1 MSWWRRHDAAIE
13 SYIPALRRFAFGL
26 VRSLPD
32 ADDLVQETLM
42 QALSTAHPLRDPAR
56 LKPWLFA
63 ILYRCFLN
71 QRRASG
77 RRPAMETYD
86 EATHALGTAPEQDTP
101 LQQRDLLRALAQL
114 PEEQNVLLLLIGVED
129 MTYKEAADLLDIPI
143 GTVMSRLARGRA
155 TLRALLEGRVI
166 PLQRHG

>member
-13 SYIPALRRFAFGL
+13 AHIPALRRFAFGL

-32 ADDLVQETLM
+32 ADDLVQDALT
-42 QALSTAHPLRDPAR
+42 QAIATAHPLRDPAR

-71 QRRASG
+71 QRRAAG
-77 RRPAMETYD
+77 RRPKLETYD
-86 EATHALGTAPEQDTP
+86 ETEHAGFAVPGQDAP
-101 LQQRDLLRALAQL
+101 LQRRDLLVALAQL
-114 PEEQNVLLLLIGVED
+114 PDEQRVLLLLIGVEE
-129 MTYKEAADLLDIPI
+129 MSYLEAAEMLDIPI